1 MRPWSSAAYKPRMAR
16 VLLFLLMLGS
26 VNASAR
32 VVIIGKSTATA
43 PKKGVIVVLPSAPTP
58 GTVVTLP
65 GANPLPVTRV
75 VTAPAAPAP
84 VVIVPPI
91 TNSGANKTL
100 SRTI

>member
-1 MRPWSSAAYKPRMAR
+1 MKFQDKRKALAIAAVAMGA
-16 VLLFLLMLGS
+16 MLGS

-58 GTVVTLP
+58 GTVITLP

>member
-1 MRPWSSAAYKPRMAR
+1 MKFQDKRKALVAAAVAAGAMFASFGASAA
-16 VLLFLLMLGS
+16 VI
-26 VNASAR
+26 
-32 VVIIGKSTATA
+32 IIGKATATS
-43 PKKGVIVVLPSAPTP
+43 PKKGVIVTLPSAPTP
-58 GTVVTLP
+58 GTVITLP